1 MKALLLSKLLVYGTL
16 LNCYFSMF
24 NQVLIKKGRKSR
36 AHAVLK
42 ASGLKVLTRGVA
54 RTNFRCVAKQAMI
67 VPKIKKHVLN
77 MLKRDIQS
85 DIKHMCSVT
94 TGSILQESSVDAAG
108 KFSWTM
114 LQTEVKHSAPTL
126 FAVLEACVD
135 VKRRKNPVKQR
146 KTKKRTSSNVTI
158 FGICAAI
165 ILRHRNHHMNLL
177 QRMVSLALHSGHSSK
192 QVNIH

>member
-1 MKALLLSKLLVYGTL
+1 MKALLFSKLLVHGTL

-36 AHAVLK
+36 AHAVSK
-42 ASGLKVLTRGVA
+42 ASGLNVVTIGVA

-108 KFSWTM
+108 KFSWNM

-146 KTKKRTSSNVTI
+146 KEPLLMLPSSAFVLLLFCDTTI
-158 FGICAAI
+158 TT
-165 ILRHRNHHMNLL
+165 
-177 QRMVSLALHSGHSSK
+177 
-192 QVNIH
+192 